1 MKWAITGPSS
11 PLSISASFTW
21 ETRAPTPQPLSRRGG
36 RPPPCANPAS
46 RCPPTKIRTLHR
58 WGGSN
63 CQRTWEAQA
72 SQLLHSNPASSPPP
86 QPSQLPRSS
95 LVSSNRPPPS
105 SPPPQ
110 PSRRPHQSRMSLRR
124 RSRTKL
130 SHGLGF
136 PPFFPVKR
144 EIFQAADSK
153 QN

>member
-1 MKWAITGPSS
+1 GPSS

-21 ETRAPTPQPLSRRGG
+21 EIRAPTPQPLSRRGG

-86 QPSQLPRSS
+86 
-95 LVSSNRPPPS
+95 PS

-110 PSRRPHQSRMSLRR
+110 PSRRPPQSRMSLRCR
-124 RSRTKL
+124 GRTRL
-130 SHGLGF
+130 SHGGLGF
-136 PPFFPVKR
+136 PAISPCQEGNFP
-144 EIFQAADSK
+144 SC
-153 QN
+153 